1 MNAHWIVG
9 LAHLLDPWVA
19 GYLAFAIVVFLGLW
33 GWAVRLIFQAWT
45 GSQVARRR
53 FAMVFGAGTGV
64 LASAWPGAWLE
75 AAAARQEV
83 HAAASAGQARVTL
96 DGVHPKDEQIV
107 IEAIRHMDDVKPD
120 HSSPGGRSHVVVVAG
135 NGLRRRLVLR
145 TDTADPQNQWVFYE
159 GFRLTANN
167 PIGHAHFV
175 IPPA

>member
-64 LASAWPGAWLE
+64 LAHGSRP
-75 AAAARQEV
+75 
-83 HAAASAGQARVTL
+83 
-96 DGVHPKDEQIV
+96 
-107 IEAIRHMDDVKPD
+107 
-120 HSSPGGRSHVVVVAG
+120 
-135 NGLRRRLVLR
+135 RRRARRCTLR
-145 TDTADPQNQWVFYE
+145 
-159 GFRLTANN
+159 
-167 PIGHAHFV
+167 
-175 IPPA
+175 PAPARPG